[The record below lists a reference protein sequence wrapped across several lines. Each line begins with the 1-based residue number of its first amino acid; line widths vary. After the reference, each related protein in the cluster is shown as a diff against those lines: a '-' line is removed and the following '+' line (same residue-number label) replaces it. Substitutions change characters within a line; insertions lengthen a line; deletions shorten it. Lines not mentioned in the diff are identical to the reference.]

1 MTKKQRLSLI
11 LKIIEENEIGTQEE
25 LTEALNES
33 GAEVSQATVSR
44 DINELALIKV
54 EGLKRKIKYAKP
66 VSVVKEL
73 PQNLINVYKN
83 VTVSVVAANNLIVIK
98 TISGNANSV
107 AMIIDKFHIPE
118 IVGTIAGDDT
128 LLIVAKS
135 NSDAEKITKTLKN
148 I

>member
-1 MTKKQRLSLI
+1 M
-11 LKIIEENEIGTQEE
+11 
-25 LTEALNES
+25 
-33 GAEVSQATVSR
+33 
-44 DINELALIKV
+44 
-54 EGLKRKIKYAKP
+54 YP
-66 VSVVKEL
+66 PSVVKEV

-135 NSDAEKITKTLKN
+135 NSAADKIVKTLKN